1 MSKILLIDANNL
13 AVKAIKVAFN
23 GNVGELSVGG
33 LPTAALFFFINSVT
47 RHIREHAPDAV
58 VACWDGGRSTHRLAL
73 SSTYKA
79 NRPPGEDHAEQF
91 QLMETFL
98 DLSRIPHHRLA
109 GYEADD
115 LIAAHALWSGPAD
128 EVVIIS
134 DDHDLRQLVSGRV
147 IQVPV
152 SADSFAVW
160 TPESVQTKYG
170 CTPAQLP
177 YLMALMGDPGD
188 GVKGLEKIGPKRG
201 LKMLLSH
208 EFDWSALLASLS
220 PEDRATAEL
229 AYALVDLRHP
239 PESLGYILPLPRQYQ
254 PVAPPSEA
262 YRDLVMFLRS
272 LQMQTVLDRLESGR
286 LWNQSATV

>member
-1 MSKILLIDANNL
+1 MSKLLIFDANNI

-23 GNVGELSVGG
+23 GNVGELSVNG
-33 LPTAALFFFINSVT
+33 LPTAALFFFINSIS
-47 RHIREHAPDAV
+47 RHIREHAPDQV
-58 VACWDGGRSTHRLAL
+58 MACWDGGRSTHRLGL

-91 QLMETFL
+91 RLMDVFL
-98 DLSRIPHHRLA
+98 DLAGIAQQRLA

-115 LIAAHALWSGPAD
+115 LIAGHALWSDA
-128 EVVIIS
+128 EEIVIVS
-134 DDHDLRQLVSGRV
+134 DDHDLRQLVSDRV

-160 TPESVQTKYG
+160 TPEAVQTKYG

-208 EFDWSALLASLS
+208 EFDWPALLGSLS
-220 PEDRATAEL
+220 PEDRATAAL

-239 PESLGYILPLPRQYQ
+239 EQSMGYVLRVPRDYQ

-262 YRDLVMFLRS
+262 YRNLVMFLRS

-286 LWNQSATV
+286 LWNQTTTV